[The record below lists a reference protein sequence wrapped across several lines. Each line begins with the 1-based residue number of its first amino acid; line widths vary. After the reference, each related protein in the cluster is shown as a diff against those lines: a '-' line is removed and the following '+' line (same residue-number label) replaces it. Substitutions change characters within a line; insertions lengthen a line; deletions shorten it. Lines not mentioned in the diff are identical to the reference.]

1 MENQS
6 QNILHHVSPHIK
18 IVDDDGDE
26 GAQETHEKFDLFE
39 VHIKN
44 VENLDKN
51 KIVVCNYCLKDF
63 KWSKFRG

>member
-18 IVDDDGDE
+18 IVDDDGDK

-44 VENLDKN
+44 VENLDEKQDS
-51 KIVVCNYCLKDF
+51 CL
-63 KWSKFRG
+63 